1 MTQRDDID
9 DELRFHLESRV
20 RDLIAEGLSAEAAA
34 AQAEREFGNRASFRS
49 QCAGIRQT
57 TTERRGRR
65 EYWNGW
71 RSDLRYAARAV
82 VRTPFFSIAAIT
94 ILAVG
99 IGLTSTVFAVVH
111 GVFLNPLPYP
121 QSRELHR
128 LYAVNLEK
136 DMHESP
142 MSAGNFFVLRQ
153 ALAPDVTIGGYM
165 NWPVSLTGVA
175 DPERLTGALASA
187 DLFKTLG
194 VNAIEGRTF
203 LPEDEDPDRQVAII
217 SARLASRLGRA
228 GRAAGTTI
236 ELGRRQVV
244 VIGVMPASFAFP
256 QAGTDVWIPLALRPA
271 DRDNHGSRW
280 LHTVTRIESDRATT
294 TRDRIATA
302 MARLASEF
310 PAANAG
316 WTARAVPLHQAAIAR
331 AGATLRF
338 LVAAIGCM
346 LLVMIVNLITLVSGR
361 LRRRSGELSV
371 HQALGADRWR
381 LLRQVGTECL
391 LMAIAGGA
399 LGLLLA
405 SGLVGVFQR
414 LAGASVPRASEVT
427 VSPWLA
433 AFAAVV
439 TLVGLLA
446 MTIVPVWRSIAHTLS
461 PLSQAPRGP
470 AAAARPSRLLVIVQ
484 SGLACLLMVGAGLLA
499 QTYFRLM
506 NVDLGFNADR
516 VLTMGVALPSK
527 TPLAQQAS
535 YFAAVVERVRSVP
548 GVIEAGAVSDLP
560 LSGNSLNV
568 PIGVAGSVSPAPP
581 GEELRAAFRVVT
593 PGYLATIHSQVR
605 GREFED
611 SDVIGRSPV
620 AMVNDAF
627 ARLHWPG
634 RDAIGMR
641 VRTSEDK
648 EWRTVVGV
656 VRDIHH
662 AGPSG
667 GEGQVIY
674 IPHAQKSEAFLTWMS
689 LAVRVSGEPLALA
702 PSVRAAIAM
711 VDRHQPVSDVRSLG
725 DLVSKAVAL
734 PRLAAT
740 IAAVAAAGSLALAV
754 LGIGAVLSLLV
765 TARTPEF
772 AVRLALGA
780 TPARLKW
787 TPVIECVT
795 IVAVGGTLGLVAAAG
810 LSRLM
815 QSLLFGVSPLD
826 PATLAASVLVMG
838 GIALLAAI
846 GPSRAIA
853 RIDPVLTLRS

>member
-1 MTQRDDID
+1 MTRRDDID
-9 DELRFHLESRV
+9 DELSFHVESRV
-20 RDLIAEGLSAEAAA
+20 RDLIAEGLSPEAAA
-34 AQAEREFGNRASFRS
+34 ARAEREFGDPASFRS

-57 TTERRGRR
+57 ATERRGRR

-71 RSDLRYAARAV
+71 RSDLRYAVRAV
-82 VRTPFFSIAAIT
+82 VRAPFFSIAAII

-136 DMHESP
+136 DVHESP
-142 MSAGNFFVLRQ
+142 MSAGNFFALRQ
-153 ALAPDVTIGGYM
+153 ALAPDVRIGGYM

-175 DPERLTGALASA
+175 DPERLSGALASA
-187 DLFKTLG
+187 DLFTTLG
-194 VNAIEGRTF
+194 VTAIEGRTF
-203 LPEDEDPDRQVAII
+203 LPEDEDPARQVAII
-217 SARLASRLGRA
+217 SARLASRLGLA

-244 VIGVMPASFAFP
+244 IVGVMPASFEFP

-280 LHTVTRIESDRATT
+280 LHTITRIESGHGA

-302 MARLASEF
+302 MARLAAEF
-310 PAANAG
+310 PASNAG
-316 WTARAVPLHQAAIAR
+316 WTARVVPLHEAAIAR
-331 AGATLRF
+331 AGATLTF

-391 LMAIAGGA
+391 LMAIAGGG

-414 LAGASVPRASEVT
+414 VAGASVPRASEVT

-433 AFAAVV
+433 AFAALV

-461 PLSQAPRGP
+461 PLSQAPRGSS
-470 AAAARPSRLLVIVQ
+470 AAARPSRLLVIVQ

-499 QTYFRLM
+499 QTYLRLV
-506 NVDLGFNADR
+506 NADLGFNADR
-516 VLTMGVALPSK
+516 VLTMGIALPSK

-535 YFAAVVERVRSVP
+535 YFAAVVERVRHVP

-560 LSGNSLNV
+560 LAGNSLNV
-568 PIGVAGSVSPAPP
+568 PVTVADSVSPAPP
-581 GEELRAAFRVVT
+581 GDELRAAFRVVT
-593 PGYLATIHSQVR
+593 PGYLTTIRAQVR
-605 GREFED
+605 GRAFDD
-611 SDVIGRSPV
+611 SDVIGRPPV
-620 AMVNDAF
+620 AMVNDTF

-634 RDAIGMR
+634 RNAIGMR

-662 AGPSG
+662 VRPSG

-702 PSVRAAIAM
+702 PSVRAAIAT
-711 VDRHQPVSDVRSLG
+711 VDRHQPVSDVRGLG

-740 IAAVAAAGSLALAV
+740 IAGVAAAGSLALAV

-765 TARTPEF
+765 TARTPDF

-780 TPARLKW
+780 TPAHLKW

-795 IVAVGGTLGLVAAAG
+795 IVAAGGALGLAAAAG

-826 PATLAASVLVMG
+826 PATFAASVLVMS